1 MGLILFTMTK
11 FKEFYERMIENNK
24 ELFDK
29 FIKLH
34 REYSMDQ
41 DSLQEKFNQ
50 EGSVVVAVI
59 REWEGKLCS
68 TSERAGYGNYTTNL
82 SEKFWEEVRKNFP
95 LIDYVGVIVKNK
107 KEDKVFKTKDNLF
120 NIKKIKL

>member
-1 MGLILFTMTK
+1 MTK
-11 FKEFYERMIENNK
+11 FKEFYQRMIANNDK
-24 ELFDK
+24 LFDD

-34 REYSMDQ
+34 RDYSINQ
-41 DSLQEKFNQ
+41 DNLQERFNK
-50 EGSVVVAVI
+50 EGAKVVAVI

-68 TSERAGYGNYTTNL
+68 TSERAGYGSYTSNL

-107 KEDKVFKTKDNLF
+107 PSEDKNDF
-120 NIKKIKL
+120 NIRKIKL